1 MILYER
7 FSLIVFSEVTGSRKK
22 KIWPRTVL
30 PCFYVIIDGSMKG
43 LWVKVQTFQTIE
55 NETLWAE
62 SSTGIAWQRPINVCV
77 GMHFK
82 QSFFVYYVKNR
93 EFIINPDD
101 RMFFLFTTSPS
112 IVDNKLRFLYILS
125 ILTVKHRLEPGVCCC
140 LSPGGAL
147 GYFWGGYVLTGTPN
161 WHPILKKISPKIDTP
176 F

>member
-1 MILYER
+1 MIFYER

-22 KIWPRTVL
+22 IHLPENSIALFLYHRWFHERTVGQS
-30 PCFYVIIDGSMKG
+30 PDFP
-43 LWVKVQTFQTIE
+43 E
-55 NETLWAE
+55 NRKRNSVTE
-62 SSTGIAWQRPINVCV
+62 SSAGIAWQW
-77 GMHFK
+77 MHFK

-140 LSPGGAL
+140 CCCCLSPGGAL
-147 GYFWGGYVLTGTPN
+147 GYFWGGYVPTGTPN